1 MFILLFFDFWHS
13 SFINMACLNC
23 WDCQWERR
31 KVETPFGKW
40 LVTMMALKFPGQAR
54 LSQPV
59 RALAIQPWLITWV
72 QCLLSIW
79 TDSTNLSS
87 DLHMYSSLTYIMFKT
102 HSLTHTKY
110 TFTHLCTHILHTQWH
125 TLTHVY
131 THKPHTAHTLAH
143 VHTCTHTHTDTQHPH
158 IRISKH
164 IHTHLK
170 FLLMGTYRILQL
182 PFQLKLV
189 LHKSYQ

>member
-1 MFILLFFDFWHS
+1 MFILLFFNFWHS

-31 KVETPFGKW
+31 KVETPFSKW

-72 QCLLSIW
+72 QCPLSIW

-87 DLHMYSSLTYIMFKT
+87 DLHMYTSLTYIMLKT
-102 HSLTHTKY
+102 HSHTHGDTHTKY
-110 TFTHLCTHILHTQWH
+110 TFTHLCTHI
-125 TLTHVY
+125 
-131 THKPHTAHTLAH
+131 
-143 VHTCTHTHTDTQHPH
+143 DT
-158 IRISKH
+158 H
-164 IHTHLK
+164 IHTQTTHYTHIDTHIH
-170 FLLMGTYRILQL
+170 MHSHTYRYAT
-182 PFQLKLV
+182 PTYT
-189 LHKSYQ
+189 H